1 MVDFRKRD
9 VEDTKEVFEVVKYNS
24 EMNVRT

>member
-1 MVDFRKRD
+1 MVDFRKSD
-9 VEDTKEVFEVVKYNS
+9 VEDTKEEFEVVKYNS